1 MNNLSGREARRV
13 VVTGMGVVTPFGVGL
28 DVFWD
33 NLVKGNSG
41 IKHITITDV
50 SEHPVKIAGEV
61 SDFDP
66 SLYLDKKEAKRM
78 DRFTQHAMIAAIEA
92 AKQADYDSS
101 KVDQTRVGVIV
112 GSAAGG
118 IGTIEANHKA
128 ILEKGPSKCSPFTVP
143 MMIVDMAAGRIS
155 IMFKAKGPNKCVVT
169 ACATAAH
176 SLGDALR
183 AIQYGEADVMFA
195 GGSEAPLTQLAM
207 AGFASAKTLSC
218 HNNDAPEKAS
228 RPFDKDR
235 DGFVMGE
242 GAGIFVIESLDHA
255 LARGANILAEFV
267 GYGATADANDIVA
280 PCADGDGAARAM
292 LVALKDAGLKPEDIT
307 YVNAHGTSTGLGDV
321 AETLAIKRVFGDYA
335 KNGLLVS
342 STKSMTGHLLGAA
355 GGIEAAAS
363 VMAIQTG
370 IIPPTIN
377 LDNPDE
383 RCDLDYVPHKARKVD
398 QVNAVMSNSFGFGGH
413 NASVIFKK
421 YIP

>member
-292 LVALKDAGLKPEDIT
+292 EVALKDAGLKPEDIT